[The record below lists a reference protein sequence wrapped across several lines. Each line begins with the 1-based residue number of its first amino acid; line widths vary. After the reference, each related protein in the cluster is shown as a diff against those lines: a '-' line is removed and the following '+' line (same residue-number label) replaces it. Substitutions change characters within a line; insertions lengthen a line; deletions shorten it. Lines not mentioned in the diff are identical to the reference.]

1 MSAAAS
7 AATTST
13 AMLELLAADPGATLP
28 AGIPPWIVAVTVLPM
43 ALVMVTAFA
52 RISIALAFLRHGLG
66 IPEIPSGLVVTGL
79 SVMLTLVAMAP
90 TVLVLEGQVLRP
102 YQAGEIDRARAARAT
117 WDGLAGFMRAQTRH
131 VDRGTVLG
139 LLRERGV
146 EAAPEDPRVTVPA
159 FVLSELKSGFQ
170 IGLVL
175 WVPFLVVDLLAG
187 AVLST
192 LGLSVEVRRVALPLK
207 LLLFVAVDGWS
218 LLVTGLVRSFAG
230 VA

>member
-1 MSAAAS
+1 MSAAAT

-13 AMLELLAADPGATLP
+13 AMLELFAVDPSGSLP
-28 AGIPPWIVAVTVLPM
+28 AGIPPWIVAVTILPV

-79 SVMLTLVAMAP
+79 SVLLTLVAMAP
-90 TVLVLEGQVLRP
+90 TMLVLEEAALRP
-102 YQAGEIDRARAARAT
+102 YQAGQLDRAHAAAKA
-117 WDGLAGFMRAQTRH
+117 WDGLAGFMRAQTRRT
-131 VDRGTVLG
+131 DRATVLG
-139 LLRERGV
+139 LLRERGLV
-146 EAAPEDPRVTVPA
+146 TAPEDPRVTVPA

-192 LGLSVEVRRVALPLK
+192 LGLSIEVRRVALPLK

-230 VA
+230 GV

>member
-1 MSAAAS
+1 MSAAAGVS
-7 AATTST
+7 TTST
-13 AMLELLAADPGATLP
+13 AMLEMLAADPGAALP
-28 AGIPPWIVAVTVLPM
+28 AGIPPWIVAVTLLPM

-66 IPEIPSGLVVTGL
+66 IPEIPSGIVVTGL
-79 SVMLTLVAMAP
+79 SVLLTLVAMAP
-90 TVLVLEGQVLRP
+90 TVLVLEDQVLRP
-102 YQAGEIDRARAARAT
+102 YQAGEVGRAQAAQKT
-117 WDGLAGFMRAQTRH
+117 WDGLAGFMRAQTRRT
-131 VDRGTVLG
+131 DSATVHG
-139 LLRERGV
+139 LLRERGLEV
-146 EAAPEDPRVTVPA
+146 APKDPRVLVPA

-192 LGLSVEVRRVALPLK
+192 LGLSVEVRRVALPVK

-230 VA
+230 GV

>member
-1 MSAAAS
+1 MSAAA
-7 AATTST
+7 AATTTST
-13 AMLELLAADPGATLP
+13 AMLEALVSEPGASLP
-28 AGIPPWIVAVTVLPM
+28 GGVPPWIVAVTLVPM
-43 ALVMVTAFA
+43 VLVMVTAFA
-52 RISIALAFLRHGLG
+52 RISIALAFLRHGIG
-66 IPEIPSGLVVTGL
+66 IPEVPSALVVTGL
-79 SVMLTLVAMAP
+79 SVLLTLVAMAP
-90 TVLVLEGQVLRP
+90 TVIRIEEHALRP
-102 YQAGEIDRARAARAT
+102 LQAGSADRLQAARAAWAE
-117 WDGLAGFMRAQTRH
+117 LAAFMRAQTRRA
-131 VDRGTVLG
+131 DSATVAG

-146 EAAPEDPRVTVPA
+146 VAEAEDPRALVPA

-192 LGLSVEVRRVALPLK
+192 LGLSVEVRRVALPVK

-230 VA
+230 GA

>member
-1 MSAAAS
+1 
-7 AATTST
+7 
-13 AMLELLAADPGATLP
+13 MLDVLAADPAASLP
-28 AGIPPWIVAVTVLPM
+28 AGIPPWIVAVTLLPM

-79 SVMLTLVAMAP
+79 SVLLTLVAMAP
-90 TVLVLEGQVLRP
+90 TLLVIEDQVVRP
-102 YQAGEIDRARAARAT
+102 YQAGRLDRVHAARAA
-117 WDGLAGFMRAQTRH
+117 WDALSDFMRAQTRRS
-131 VDRGTVLG
+131 DQATVLG
-139 LLRERGV
+139 LLRERGLEV
-146 EAAPEDPRVTVPA
+146 TPEDARVQLPA

-192 LGLSVEVRRVALPLK
+192 LALSVEVRRVALPVK

-230 VA
+230 GV